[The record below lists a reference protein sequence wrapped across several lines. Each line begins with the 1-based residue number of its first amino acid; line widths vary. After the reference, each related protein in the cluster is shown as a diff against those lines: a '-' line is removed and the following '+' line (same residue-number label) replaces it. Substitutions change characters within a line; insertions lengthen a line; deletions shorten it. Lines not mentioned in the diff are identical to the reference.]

1 MDFILTTY
9 ITICILNSIR
19 KHTTIKKETRNK
31 MTTQKVSELGFYDFL
46 DEIVETEN
54 KNCIFYIFRDN
65 TGNYNFSSDI
75 PANTN
80 DQTFKFDIRE
90 IAEEVYYNHPNE
102 MTEYTILNFFFND
115 DIKAMV
121 SYVFNNNANIE
132 TMNLD
137 NIQDIIVEHAY
148 NCWNT
153 LRKYYR
159 EQ

>member
-1 MDFILTTY
+1 
-9 ITICILNSIR
+9 
-19 KHTTIKKETRNK
+19 

-46 DEIVETEN
+46 DEIVEAEN

-75 PANTN
+75 PDNTN

-90 IAEEVYYNHPNE
+90 ISEEVYFNHSNE

-115 DIKAMV
+115 DIKAMTA
-121 SYVFNNNANIE
+121 YVFNNNANIK
-132 TMNLD
+132 TMNID
-137 NIQDIIVEHAY
+137 NIQDIIVEHVY

-159 EQ
+159 EQE

>member
-1 MDFILTTY
+1 MTTY

-19 KHTTIKKETRNK
+19 KHTTIKKETHNK
-31 MTTQKVSELGFYDFL
+31 MSTQKVSELGFYDFL

-54 KNCIFYIFRDN
+54 KNCIFYIFKDN

-75 PANTN
+75 PVNNN

-102 MTEYTILNFFFND
+102 MTEYTILNFFFKD
-115 DIKAMV
+115 DIKAMTA
-121 SYVFNNNANIE
+121 YVFNNTTNIE
-132 TMNLD
+132 TLSIE
-137 NIQDIIVEHAY
+137 NIQDIIVEHVY

-153 LRKYYR
+153 LYNYYR
-159 EQ
+159 KQ

>member
-1 MDFILTTY
+1 MTTY

-102 MTEYTILNFFFND
+102 MTEYTILNFFFNY

-121 SYVFNNNANIE
+121 AYVFNNNANIE

-137 NIQDIIVEHAY
+137 NIQDIIVEHVY